1 MTDILQEIFATIS
14 YNKLRTS
21 LTGFAVAWGIFMLIV
36 LLGAGNGLI
45 NGLTHNMDHF
55 MANSMQVSGGE
66 TSKAYKGMKENRPI
80 TLDDGDIATTR
91 EKFANNV
98 ETLGAEV
105 SQSGIIVSTPGGSY
119 VSTTVTGVYPN
130 EAEINKIDILNG
142 RFINQ
147 IDLAQRRKVLVVDE
161 EQAKQLSP
169 GNYHLLLGSQV
180 NVGSLSFEVVGISKK
195 DESGMSQ
202 SVYAPFSTVRA
213 IYAKGDKTDDI
224 VFSFQGLRSQA
235 DNDAFEDQYRGSL
248 NKNHDAAPD
257 DKEAV
262 WIWNRLTEN
271 MQMDKGMSIIRTALW
286 VVGLLT
292 LVSGIVGVGNI
303 MLIAVKERTRE
314 FGIRK
319 AIGAKPASILRL
331 IIAESIII
339 TTFFGYIGMFLGVL
353 ANQYMNA
360 TIGSQTLDMGGGMKV
375 TTFLNPTVGLDVCV
389 EATLLMIVAGT
400 LAGLMPARKAA
411 KVRPVVALA
420 AE

>member
-14 YNKLRTS
+14 HNKLRTS

-66 TSKAYKGMKENRPI
+66 TSKAYRGMKENRPV

-105 SQSGIIVSTPGGSY
+105 SQSGVIVSTPGGSY

-130 EAEINKIDILNG
+130 EAEINKIDILDG
-142 RFINQ
+142 RFINK

-202 SVYAPFSTVRA
+202 SVYAPFSTVRT

-224 VFSFQGLRSQA
+224 VFSFQGLKSQA
-235 DNDAFEDQYRGSL
+235 DNDAFEEQYRGSL

-353 ANQYMNA
+353 ADQYMNA